1 MSLWNELKRRN
12 VIRVAAAFVVTA
24 WLVVQVVETI
34 FPAFGFGDAAVR
46 FVVVAFAAAFIPAL
60 VLAWVFEWTPEGL
73 KKDAEVE
80 RGSPLARGTYKAFD
94 RVIMVV
100 LAAAVGFFAFDRFV
114 LEPARTASEIAAARA
129 EGRTEATIEAYGDQS
144 IAVIPF
150 VNLSS
155 DPEQA
160 FFADGVAEEVL
171 NLLAKI
177 PELRVISRSSSFT
190 FRGADLNIA
199 EIATR
204 LNVAHILEGS
214 VRASGNRIRITAQLI
229 EAKSD
234 THLWSETYDR
244 TLDDIFAIQDEIAS
258 NIVDNLH
265 VELLGPMPRARRTDP
280 QALAMFLQAKQ
291 VFFQSLTQDSWVDAA
306 DRMEVLLDAAVE
318 IDSDFTD
325 AIAWYSYV
333 DWMRGS
339 EGMISKEEARRRREE
354 LNARVLAIDP
364 DNATILV
371 NRAWDLTFYSPDLEA
386 AVPLWERAYRSAP
399 NDDETLRQVGRFA
412 SIIGRYDVSRRLLE
426 RAVSVNP
433 LCAPCLY
440 WLSIGYMI
448 AEDWDKAAQ
457 ARERFLL
464 LGGKGGYYFYGVIK
478 MMQGD
483 ARSALEIFDG
493 PNVDGYN
500 REAGR
505 VMALHVLGDTEQSEA
520 ALARL
525 IEPKSE
531 EHPDYLATVANVYAF
546 LSRKD
551 EAFEWLERS
560 LQLPLDPLY
569 GKFDLV
575 RYAVDPLRK
584 SLHDDPRWEVF
595 LERVGMPSRIVD
607 SLEFSIDIS
616 QRKQTFD

>member
-1 MSLWNELKRRN
+1 MSLWSELKRRN
-12 VIRVAAAFVVTA
+12 VIRVAAAYVLTA

-34 FPAFGFGDAAVR
+34 FPAFGFGDTAVR

-60 VLAWVFEWTPEGL
+60 VLAWVFEWTPGGL
-73 KKDAEVE
+73 KKDAEVDRE
-80 RGSPLARGTYKAFD
+80 RPLPKGTYKAFD
-94 RVIMVV
+94 RVLMVV
-100 LAAAVGFFAFDRFV
+100 LAVAAGFFAFDKFV
-114 LEPARTASEIAAARA
+114 LEPARNSAEIAAARA
-129 EGRTEATIEAYGDQS
+129 EGRTEAIIEAYGDQS

-155 DPEQA
+155 NPEQT

-190 FRGADLNIA
+190 FRGADLNIP
-199 EIATR
+199 EIAAR

-291 VFFQSLTQDSWVDAA
+291 VFFQSMTQDSWVDAA
-306 DRMEVLLDAAVE
+306 DRMEALLDAAVE
-318 IDSDFTD
+318 IDPDFTD

-339 EGMISKEEARRRREE
+339 EGIISKEETRRRREE

-364 DNATILV
+364 YNATILV

-412 SIIGRYDVSRRLLE
+412 AIIGRYDVSHQLLE

-440 WLSIGYMI
+440 WLSVGYMI
-448 AEDWDKAAQ
+448 SEDWDKAEQ
-457 ARERFLL
+457 ARERYLL
-464 LGGKGGYYFYGVIK
+464 LGGTGGYYFYGIIK

-493 PNVDGYN
+493 PNVDGYP

-505 VMALHVLGDTEQSEA
+505 AMALHVLGDTEQSEA

-525 IEPKSE
+525 TEPGSE
-531 EHPDYLATVANVYAF
+531 EHLDYLSTVANVHAF
-546 LSRKD
+546 LKRKD

-560 LQLPLDPLY
+560 LQLPLDPMY

-584 SLHDDPRWEVF
+584 SLHDDPRWEAF

-616 QRKQTFD
+616 QRKQTFE

>member
-1 MSLWNELKRRN
+1 MSFWNELKRRN
-12 VIRVAAAFVVTA
+12 VIRVAAAYVVTA
-24 WLVVQVVETI
+24 WLVVQVVETV
-34 FPAFGFGDAAVR
+34 FPAFGFGDVAVR
-46 FVVVAFAAAFIPAL
+46 IVVVAFAAAFIPAL

-73 KKDAEVE
+73 KKDAEVD
-80 RGSPLARGTYKAFD
+80 RGRPLARGTYKAFD
-94 RVIMVV
+94 RIIMVV
-100 LAAAVGFFAFDRFV
+100 LAAAVGFFAFDKFV
-114 LEPARTASEIAAARA
+114 LEPARNAAEIAAARA

-190 FRGADLNIA
+190 FRGADLNIP

-234 THLWSETYDR
+234 THLWSDTYDR

-265 VELLGPMPRARRTDP
+265 VELLRPMPRARRTDP

-291 VFFQSLTQDSWVDAA
+291 VFFHFAVQEDSWVDAA
-306 DRMEVLLDAAVE
+306 DRMEALLDAAVE
-318 IDSDFTD
+318 IDPDFAD

-339 EGMISKEEARRRREE
+339 EGMISKEETRRRREE

-364 DNATILV
+364 DNATVLV

-412 SIIGRYDVSRRLLE
+412 SVIGRNDVSCRLLE

-440 WLSIGYMI
+440 WLSIGYMT

-464 LGGKGGYYFYGVIK
+464 LGGEGGYYFYGIIK

-493 PNVDGYN
+493 PNVDGYA

-505 VMALHVLGDTEQSEA
+505 AMALHVLGDTEQSEA
-520 ALARL
+520 ALGRL

-531 EHPDYLATVANVYAF
+531 EHLDYLATVANVYAF

-584 SLHDDPRWEVF
+584 SLHDDPRWEEF

-616 QRKQTFD
+616 Q

>member
-12 VIRVAAAFVVTA
+12 VIRVAAAYVVTA

-46 FVVVAFAAAFIPAL
+46 LVVVAFAAAFIPAL

-73 KKDAEVE
+73 RKDAEVDRE
-80 RGSPLARGTYKAFD
+80 RPLPRRTYKAFD
-94 RVIMVV
+94 RVIMAV
-100 LAAAVGFFAFDRFV
+100 LAVAAGFFAFDKFV
-114 LEPARTASEIAAARA
+114 LEPARNAAEIAAARA
-129 EGRTEATIEAYGDQS
+129 EGRTEAIIEAYGDQS

-171 NLLAKI
+171 NLLSKI

-190 FRGADLNIA
+190 FRGADLNIP

-229 EAKSD
+229 EARSD

-265 VELLGPMPRARRTDP
+265 LELLSPMPRARRTDP
-280 QALAMFLQAKQ
+280 QALAMFLQAKH
-291 VFFQSLTQDSWVDAA
+291 VFFQATTENSWVDAA
-306 DRMEVLLDAAVE
+306 DRMEAQLDAAVE
-318 IDSDFTD
+318 IDPNFTD

-339 EGMISKEEARRRREE
+339 EGIISKEETRRRREE

-364 DNATILV
+364 YNTTILV
-371 NRAWDLTFYSPDLEA
+371 NRAWDLTFFSPDVEA
-386 AVPLWERAYRSAP
+386 AVPLWEKAYRSAP

-412 SIIGRYDVSRRLLE
+412 AIIGRHDVSRRLLE

-440 WLSIGYMI
+440 WLSVGYMVE
-448 AEDWDKAAQ
+448 EDWDKAAE
-457 ARERFLL
+457 ARERYLL
-464 LGGKGGYYFYGVIK
+464 LGGDGGYYFYGIIK
-478 MMQGD
+478 LMQDD

-493 PNVDGYN
+493 PNVDGYP

-505 VMALHVLGDTEQSEA
+505 AMALHVLGDTEQSEA

-525 IEPKSE
+525 IEPRSE
-531 EHPDYLATVANVYAF
+531 EHLDYLSTVANVYAF
-546 LSRKD
+546 LNRKD

-584 SLHDDPRWEVF
+584 SLHDDPRWEAF
-595 LERVGMPSRIVD
+595 LEKVGIPSRIVD

-616 QRKQTFD
+616 Q